1 MIFVDTSAL
10 YALADSADPNHEKA
24 RRILDGLLDRDEILL
39 THSYVLVESIALVQH
54 RLGTAP
60 AVQLAESRGFEVE
73 WIDAARHGE
82 TVRVLGARGKRRVSF
97 VDLVSFGV
105 MRARGI
111 GTAFA
116 FDEDFRR
123 EGFALAIEPSSPPP
137 EG

>member
-24 RRILDGLLDRDEILL
+24 RRILDELLNRGEILL

-54 RLGTAP
+54 RLGAAP
-60 AVQLAESRGFEVE
+60 AVRLAESRGFEVA
-73 WIDAARHGE
+73 WVDAPRHDQAVHVLRAR
-82 TVRVLGARGKRRVSF
+82 TRRRVSF
-97 VDLVSFGV
+97 VDIVSFEV

-116 FDEDFRR
+116 FDEDFQR
-123 EGFALAIEPSSPPP
+123 EGFALASCD
-137 EG
+137 

>member
-24 RRILDGLLDRDEILL
+24 RRILEGLLDRQEVLL

-54 RLGTAP
+54 RLGTSP
-60 AVQLAESRGFEVE
+60 AVHLAESRGFEVE
-73 WIDAARHGE
+73 WVDAARHRE
-82 TVRVLGARGKRRVSF
+82 AVRALRARRRRRVSF

-116 FDEDFRR
+116 FDEDFKR
-123 EGFALAIEPSSPPP
+123 EGFALAS
-137 EG
+137 

>member
-73 WIDAARHGE
+73 WVDAARHGDA
-82 TVRVLGARGKRRVSF
+82 VRALGARGKRRVSF